1 MAEAITYA
9 IGEAAS
15 YVAGVLIG
23 RTFRVEPKR
32 AQRIGE
38 IVIIVLLAGVLIAL
52 TVIYS

>member
-15 YVAGVLIG
+15 YVAGLIIG
-23 RTFRVEPKR
+23 RTFRLEPKR

-38 IVIIVLLAGVLIAL
+38 IVILTLLSGLLIAL

>member
-1 MAEAITYA
+1 MTDAITYA

-15 YVAGVLIG
+15 YVASIFIG
-23 RTFRVEPKR
+23 RTFHLEPKR

-38 IVIIVLLAGVLIAL
+38 RVVFVLLAGALIAL

>member
-1 MAEAITYA
+1 MADAITYA

-15 YVAGVLIG
+15 YVAGLIIG
-23 RTFRVEPKR
+23 HTFHIEPKR

-38 IVIIVLLAGVLIAL
+38 IVLIALLAGVLIAL

>member
-1 MAEAITYA
+1 MADAITYA

-15 YVAGVLIG
+15 YLTGRLIG
-23 RTFRVEPKR
+23 RTFRLEPKR

-38 IVIIVLLAGVLIAL
+38 MVLIVLLVGVLIAL